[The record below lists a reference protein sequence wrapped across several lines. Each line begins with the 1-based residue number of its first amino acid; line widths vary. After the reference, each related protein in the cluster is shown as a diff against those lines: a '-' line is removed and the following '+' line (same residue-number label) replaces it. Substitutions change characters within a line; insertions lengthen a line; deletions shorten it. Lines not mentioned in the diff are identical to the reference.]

1 MAMRTRILG
10 AILLSC
16 LALPAQESLR
26 FEAASAKLR
35 PADALISMVGGGPSG
50 SRLTLE
56 AMSLSDLVSWS
67 YNVKPWQVAGGPI
80 WASMPKDRTT
90 LDAGTRRFDIN
101 AKAEG
106 EAAHSLDEFREMMRV
121 LLADRF
127 HLTVHREMRATPAYL
142 LMVDKNGSKLKV
154 SAPGAPGILRMNGGG
169 KITGSGATME
179 QFTGWFSNAN
189 GVDRPVLNRTGL
201 AGHYDFTLQWSIPRV
216 DGETDPN
223 APSIFTAMTEQLG
236 LKLDPQKAPVEY
248 VVIDSA
254 EMPGEN

>member
-1 MAMRTRILG
+1 MRAVGFIVLVCQALLG
-10 AILLSC
+10 
-16 LALPAQESLR
+16 QDSLR
-26 FEAASAKLR
+26 FEAASVKLR
-35 PADALISMVGGGPSG
+35 PADSPIEMIGGAPSG

-67 YNVKPWQVAGGPI
+67 YNVKPWQVAGGPA
-80 WASMPKDRTT
+80 WASMPKDRTM
-90 LDAGTRRFDIN
+90 LDGGTRRFDIN

-106 EAAHSLDEFREMMRV
+106 EAEHSLDDFRGMMRS
-121 LLADRF
+121 LLAERF
-127 HLTVHREMRATPAYL
+127 HLTVHREMRDTPAYFL
-142 LMVDKNGSKLKV
+142 VVDKSGPKFKE
-154 SAPGAPGILRMNGGG
+154 SAPDARGILRMNGGG
-169 KITGSGATME
+169 KITASGGTMD
-179 QFTGWFSNAN
+179 QLTGWFSNAN

-216 DGETDPN
+216 DGETDPS